1 MKKSRKVSGLL
12 ICTLAALTLFSCAKE
27 NKPGDGQE
35 LLAGN
40 ILGGR
45 LSSADYQKNNGV
57 VGIIVVSEAEESAEP
72 GEPVTHPQSMT
83 FDENKLPA
91 QAGQKAR
98 QISICSGTLLSKRVV
113 LTATHCFLARGIVG
127 VGVVFSQN
135 MGADDVVVVAAN
147 DLTVRENFGPKSDT
161 PFADGEAWN
170 DIALLKLSR
179 DAPADFKFA
188 NLPPANTALSRNSTL
203 STAGYGVT
211 NPIVNELVRD
221 PVTGDLVISPLPST
235 GSGELRNVDG
245 VRVLQV
251 TTDKKE
257 ILISLDS
264 GRKGVCHGD
273 SGGPAFLTLANGT
286 SVVVGVT
293 SRGTNE
299 IGNCNENAVYSGV
312 LGHLDWIRANLN

>member
-1 MKKSRKVSGLL
+1 MKKLNLL
-12 ICTLAALTLFSCAKE
+12 ICIVTVLCLFSCAKE
-27 NKPGDGQE
+27 NKPTDGQE

-57 VGIIVVSEAEESAEP
+57 VGIIVVSEAEESDT
-72 GEPVTHPQSMT
+72 PVTHPQSLS

-91 QAGQKAR
+91 QEGQKPR

-127 VGVVFSQN
+127 VGVVFSQD
-135 MGADDVVVVAAN
+135 MGADDVAVIAARDVV
-147 DLTVRENFGPKSDT
+147 VRENYGPKSDT

-179 DAPADFKFA
+179 DAPADFRFA
-188 NLPPANTALSRNSTL
+188 NLPAANTTLSRTTTL

-235 GSGELRNVDG
+235 GSGQLRNVDG

-293 SRGTNE
+293 SRSTNE
-299 IGNCNENAVYSGV
+299 LGNCNENAVYSGV